1 MAGQD
6 LKASLFGG
14 FSRTANYEYDGNDTD
29 DDVEDELA
37 SYEATRNG
45 TVKRV
50 DLASKPNT
58 QAGQTTAKAQP
69 STMDS
74 KVLRK
79 IRVAGF
85 DEEGGTGAA
94 KANQKVLNELREAA
108 TISGTKTHKDV
119 DQSERATVENVLD
132 PRTRLIL
139 YKLVNGGT
147 LEEINGCVSTGKE
160 ANVYHAVAGDGSK
173 EDVAIKVF
181 KTSILVFKDREQYV
195 SGEFRFQRYCKSN
208 PRKMV
213 RTWAEKEARNLTRL
227 AKCGVNA
234 PRVRLLRQHIIIM
247 DFIGSEGWPAPRLK
261 DVRLS
266 SLASMTRVYFE
277 VAKIVRQM
285 FLECK
290 LVHGDLSEYNLL
302 YHEGKVVVIDVAQ
315 SVEFDHPKSLEF
327 LRRDIVNVNAFFKQK
342 KVECLFRLSE
352 FYDFVT
358 TKDIADVDQF
368 LDDHRRKCVER
379 PDDVTD
385 ESYSVDEQVFLQIN
399 VPRRLDEVRESRHST
414 GHGETNRF
422 VNDMLPSNAQAGV
435 ARAAAADEGDTEED
449 DDGDVNAS
457 AKPAVFQKPSATA
470 AAAAAA
476 AAAMVAKMRA
486 MQSGGAPS
494 PAAAKPAAD
503 DDGTASASASGSDNE
518 DDDDAGE
525 AGDDTTPKPGCVS
538 IADMTKEERKE
549 HRKAVKAAQA
559 AKRQEKTPKHL
570 KKRAC
575 KQHKKK

>member
-1 MAGQD
+1 MASD
-6 LKASLFGG
+6 ELKASLFGG
-14 FSRTANYEYDGNDTD
+14 QERMANYDYDGNDTD
-29 DDVEDELA
+29 EDDDLELA
-37 SYEATRNG
+37 SYEATRSG
-45 TVKRV
+45 AVKRV
-50 DLASKPNT
+50 DLANKPNT
-58 QAGQTTAKAQP
+58 QSAVQSVSKAQP
-69 STMDS
+69 STMDT

-108 TISGTKTHKDV
+108 TMSGTKNHKDV
-119 DQSERATVENVLD
+119 DASERATVENVLD

-139 YKLVNGGT
+139 YKLVNSST

-160 ANVYHAVAGDGSK
+160 ANVYHAVAGDGTRD
-173 EDVAIKVF
+173 DVAIKVF

-227 AKCGVNA
+227 AKCNVNA
-234 PRVRLLRQHIIIM
+234 PRVRLLRQHVIIM

-285 FLECK
+285 FIECH

-315 SVEFDHPKSLEF
+315 SVEYDHPKSLEF

-342 KVECLFRLSE
+342 KVECLFRLGE

-358 TKDIADVDQF
+358 TKEIGDVDEF
-368 LDDHRRKCVER
+368 LDNHRQKCVESGNG
-379 PDDVTD
+379 VTD
-385 ESYSVDEQVFLQIN
+385 ETYSVDEQVFLQVH
-399 VPRRLDEVRESRHST
+399 VPRRLDEVRESRHVT
-414 GHGETNRF
+414 GHGETQRF
-422 VNDMLPSNAQAGV
+422 VNDMLPAGAQSGPQ
-435 ARAAAADEGDTEED
+435 D
-449 DDGDVNAS
+449 DDDDEPS
-457 AKPAVFQKPSATA
+457 RPTAVFQKPTGA

-476 AAAMVAKMRA
+476 AAAVAKMRA
-486 MQSGGAPS
+486 MQASAPS
-494 PAAAKPAAD
+494 RNSED
-503 DDGTASASASGSDNE
+503 EDGTAAAAGGSDE
-518 DDDDAGE
+518 DNDGE
-525 AGDDTTPKPGCVS
+525 ESEEGEEEEDVAPKPGCVS
-538 IADMTKEERKE
+538 IADMSKEERKE